1 MKNFTKLSV
10 SAALSCM
17 KKALSS
23 PSHQEK
29 QSQHVRLFH
38 FHGWPEIGIPAD
50 GRGMIDIIAAVQ
62 RQQQQSGNHPIIVHC
77 RWGTSLW
84 QFCIMMFQI
93 VYRHLSAQAFNTTPV
108 IQSLCFHYLA
118 TDRCSEAGRN
128 FCFTDAFFFPKMSV
142 TINST
147 FCLSRLGVLCLNHLC
162 DPL

>member
-93 VYRHLSAQAFNTTPV
+93 VYSLLYTDICPLKHLTQPLSSSHFAFITWPLIAAV
-108 IQSLCFHYLA
+108 KPAEI
-118 TDRCSEAGRN
+118 
-128 FCFTDAFFFPKMSV
+128 SV
-142 TINST
+142 LQMHFS
-147 FCLSRLGVLCLNHLC
+147 FLKCLLQ
-162 DPL
+162 